1 MTLRLVHLGAL
12 LLIGLAVPALAG
24 PAPKAVVEL
33 FTSQGCS
40 SCPPA
45 DELLV
50 ELAGDIVALTL
61 PVDYWDYLGW
71 KDTLAQP
78 SLTARQRAY
87 ASARN
92 DKQVYATPQVVVN
105 GLEAD
110 RRFRPRQ
117 DRRADRQGGGGSQA
131 ARGDRPEETGAALS
145 VAIAARPMLPFRRSL
160 ASSVAKSREVLI
172 ARGENKGR
180 TIAYANVVR
189 GMVKLGDWSGAP
201 VRFEVPLDQARPA
214 GADSYVV
221 LVQAAAD
228 AKPGNPRRR
237 QGPRPVERAHSFASN
252 RLYQDHLVGQLVV
265 VVAAGRSML
274 GEDGAD
280 PADHRDEP
288 VSRAARA
295 DRRDELGDRLSPDRL
310 GDMGG
315 DTGIGDDLRV
325 VLRGCDVDQ
334 DAGPAAGADQ
344 PPRAKLA
351 GGDLQRAPAG

>member
-1 MTLRLVHLGAL
+1 MTLRLVRSLGAL

-50 ELAGDIVALTL
+50 ELAGRPDIVALTL

-78 SLTARQRAY
+78 AFTARQRAY

-92 DKQVYATPQVVVN
+92 DKQVYTPQVVVN
-105 GLEAD
+105 GLKPIVGSD
-110 RRFRPRQ
+110 RAKIEGQIAKAAEGPRLPV
-117 DRRADRQGGGGSQA
+117 AIA
-131 ARGDRPEETGAALS
+131 LEETGAAVS
-145 VAIAARPMLPFRRSL
+145 VAIAASADASLSGEAWLLP
-160 ASSVAKSREVLI
+160 VAKSREVAI

-214 GADSYVV
+214 EADSYVV
-221 LVQAAAD
+221 LVQATAD
-228 AKPGNPRRR
+228 AKPGAILGAAK
-237 QGPRPVERAHSFASN
+237 GPG
-252 RLYQDHLVGQLVV
+252 L
-265 VVAAGRSML
+265 
-274 GEDGAD
+274 
-280 PADHRDEP
+280 
-288 VSRAARA
+288 
-295 DRRDELGDRLSPDRL
+295 
-310 GDMGG
+310 
-315 DTGIGDDLRV
+315 
-325 VLRGCDVDQ
+325 
-334 DAGPAAGADQ
+334 
-344 PPRAKLA
+344 
-351 GGDLQRAPAG
+351 